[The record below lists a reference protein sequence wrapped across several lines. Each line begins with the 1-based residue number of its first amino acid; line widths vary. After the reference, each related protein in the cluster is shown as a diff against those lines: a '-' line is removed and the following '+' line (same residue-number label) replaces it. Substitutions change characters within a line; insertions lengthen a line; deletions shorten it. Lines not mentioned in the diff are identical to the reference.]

1 MEGRYERQSPVP
13 VVCWCSG
20 GLSDSQQLPESIVHQ
35 WSRLTSLAKIAST
48 KAPEQKRN
56 ERLTSFSKGRLN
68 LLLEPDRQP
77 SPS

>member
-1 MEGRYERQSPVP
+1 MEGRYEGQSPVP

-20 GLSDSQQLPESIVHQ
+20 GLSESTTQESIVHQ
-35 WSRLTSLAKIAST
+35 WSRLTSLAKITNT

-77 SPS
+77 SPP